1 MQVDSMKET
10 TNMKKLNLPLAILV
24 AAVMAVNAQTSATSQ
39 TVGYQNI
46 PIKGSNGGA
55 SVFSFVP
62 VQLSKSPAFTGAGSA
77 TGVVVTLAGSTV
89 GDVTTLPHY
98 LIIQSG
104 TGVGYISD
112 VVSST
117 STTVTTVQDLSAY
130 ITSGTRV
137 AVIPH
142 IRLSDLFGDA
152 ANLVIGGG
160 TSDTADLVYLVGAD
174 GSFVPYYY
182 KNSGPA
188 STHGWKNISTGNTEN
203 ASVYPS
209 ESVLVE
215 RKASTDT
222 VALTQFG
229 DVANQSMRLAY
240 DPGFTSSASAFPLVL
255 QLNSLTSVLEGGAS
269 ADTADIIY
277 VVDSQSG
284 QLSPYYYKNA
294 GPASTRGWKDV
305 ATGQAADTT
314 MNIGN
319 GFIVERRA
327 VTTAALTQLAP

>member
-1 MQVDSMKET
+1 
-10 TNMKKLNLPLAILV
+10 MKKLNVTLAILV
-24 AAVMAVNAQTSATSQ
+24 AAVMAGNAQTTVNSDI
-39 TVGYQNI
+39 VGYQNI
-46 PIKGSNGGA
+46 AIKGSNGGA

-62 VQLSKSPAFTGAGSA
+62 VQLSKSPAFTGVGSA
-77 TGVVVTLAGSTV
+77 TGVVVTLTGSTV

-98 LIIQSG
+98 LIIKSG

-117 STTVTTVQDLSAY
+117 STTVTTAQDLSAY
-130 ITSGTRV
+130 ITSGTSV
-137 AVIPH
+137 ALIPH

-152 ANLVIGGG
+152 TNLVIGGG

-188 STHGWKNISTGNTEN
+188 STRGWKNVSTGNTEN
-203 ASVYPS
+203 AYVYPS

-222 VALTQFG
+222 VALTQLG
-229 DVANQSMRLAY
+229 NVANQSMRLAY
-240 DPGFTSSASAFPLVL
+240 DPGFTSSASAFPSVL
-255 QLNSLTSVLEGGAS
+255 QLNSLTSVLAGGAS

-284 QLSPYYYKNA
+284 QLSPYYYKNS
-294 GPASTRGWKDV
+294 GPVPTRGWKDV

-319 GFIVERRA
+319 GFIVERKA
-327 VTTAALTQLAP
+327 GTTAALSQLAP